1 MNYISSNTITDL
13 KLDIISTM
21 EYRNKRVNEFYGTD
35 HNFQNCI
42 IVQKDIDSGLP
53 QNFENIFIYKKS
65 GDSDSSEI
73 SNNPEESENLE
84 KIANNLSKAIK
95 ENIFIKFIY
104 QETSLSD
111 IDDNPD
117 LFIYQTVRAFET
129 FKLNKITPICSIIK
143 FYKMSDRFTNIIYLA
158 GNETEKAKQIY
169 NDLL

>member
-13 KLDIISTM
+13 KSDIISTM
-21 EYRNKRVNEFYGTD
+21 EYRDKRVNEFYGTD

-65 GDSDSSEI
+65 ET
-73 SNNPEESENLE
+73 PENLE
-84 KIANNLSKAIK
+84 KISNNLSQTIK
-95 ENIFIKFIY
+95 ENVFIKFVY
-104 QETSLSD
+104 QETNLND

-143 FYKMSDRFTNIIYLA
+143 FDKMSDRFTNIIYLA

-169 NDLL
+169 DDLL

>member
-1 MNYISSNTITDL
+1 MNYISSNAITDL
-13 KLDIISTM
+13 KSDIISTM
-21 EYRNKRVNEFYGTD
+21 EYRDKRVNEFYGTD

-65 GDSDSSEI
+65 ET
-73 SNNPEESENLE
+73 PENLE
-84 KIANNLSKAIK
+84 KIANNLSQAIK
-95 ENIFIKFIY
+95 ENMFIKFVY
-104 QETSLSD
+104 QETNLND

-143 FYKMSDRFTNIIYLA
+143 FDKMSDRFTNIIYLA

-169 NDLL
+169 DDLL

>member
-13 KLDIISTM
+13 KSDIISTM
-21 EYRNKRVNEFYGTD
+21 EYRDKRVNEFYGTD

-65 GDSDSSEI
+65 ET
-73 SNNPEESENLE
+73 PENLE
-84 KIANNLSKAIK
+84 KISNNLSQAIK
-95 ENIFIKFIY
+95 ENMFIKFVY
-104 QETSLSD
+104 QETNLND

-143 FYKMSDRFTNIIYLA
+143 FDNLSIVFIIL
-158 GNETEKAKQIY
+158 GLNSCFIY
-169 NDLL
+169 GITIFLTLFLV

>member
-53 QNFENIFIYKKS
+53 QNFENIFIYKKF

-143 FYKMSDRFTNIIYLA
+143 FDKMSDRFTNIIYLA

>member
-13 KLDIISTM
+13 KSDIISTM

-42 IVQKDIDSGLP
+42 IVQKDMDSGLP
-53 QNFENIFIYKKS
+53 QSFENIYIYKKS
-65 GDSDSSEI
+65 ET
-73 SNNPEESENLE
+73 PENLE
-84 KIANNLSKAIK
+84 KIANNLSQAIK
-95 ENIFIKFIY
+95 ENVFIKFVY

-129 FKLNKITPICSIIK
+129 FKLNNIPPICSIIK
-143 FYKMSDRFTNIIYLA
+143 FDKMSDRFTNIIYLV

-169 NDLL
+169 DDLL

>member
-1 MNYISSNTITDL
+1 MLFRS
-13 KLDIISTM
+13 
-21 EYRNKRVNEFYGTD
+21 
-35 HNFQNCI
+35 
-42 IVQKDIDSGLP
+42 
-53 QNFENIFIYKKS
+53 
-65 GDSDSSEI
+65 
-73 SNNPEESENLE
+73 
-84 KIANNLSKAIK
+84 IK

-143 FYKMSDRFTNIIYLA
+143 FDKMSDRFTNIIYLA

>member
-13 KLDIISTM
+13 KSDIISTM
-21 EYRNKRVNEFYGTD
+21 EYRDKRVNEFYGPD

-53 QNFENIFIYKKS
+53 QNFENIYIYKKS
-65 GDSDSSEI
+65 ET
-73 SNNPEESENLE
+73 PENLE
-84 KIANNLSKAIK
+84 KIANNLSQAIK
-95 ENIFIKFIY
+95 ENVFIKFVS

-129 FKLNKITPICSIIK
+129 FKLNNITPICSIIK
-143 FYKMSDRFTNIIYLA
+143 FDKMSDRFTNIIYLV

-169 NDLL
+169 DDLL

>member
-13 KLDIISTM
+13 KSDIISTM
-21 EYRNKRVNEFYGTD
+21 EYRDKRVNEFYGTD

-65 GDSDSSEI
+65 ET
-73 SNNPEESENLE
+73 PENLE
-84 KIANNLSKAIK
+84 KISNNLSQAIK
-95 ENIFIKFIY
+95 ENMFIKFVY
-104 QETSLSD
+104 QETNLND

-143 FYKMSDRFTNIIYLA
+143 FDKMSDRFTNIIYLA

-169 NDLL
+169 DDLL

>member
-1 MNYISSNTITDL
+1 MNYISSNAITDL
-13 KLDIISTM
+13 KSDIISTM
-21 EYRNKRVNEFYGTD
+21 EYRDKRVNEFYGTD

-65 GDSDSSEI
+65 ET
-73 SNNPEESENLE
+73 PENLE
-84 KIANNLSKAIK
+84 KIANNLSQAIK
-95 ENIFIKFIY
+95 ENMFIKFVY
-104 QETSLSD
+104 QETNLND
-111 IDDNPD
+111 IDDIPD

-143 FYKMSDRFTNIIYLA
+143 FDKMSDRFTNIIYLA

-169 NDLL
+169 DDLL

>member
-13 KLDIISTM
+13 KSDIISTR
-21 EYRNKRVNEFYGTD
+21 EYRDKRVNEFYGTD

-65 GDSDSSEI
+65 ET
-73 SNNPEESENLE
+73 PENLE
-84 KIANNLSKAIK
+84 KISNNLSQAIK
-95 ENIFIKFIY
+95 ENMFIKFVY
-104 QETSLSD
+104 QETNLND

-143 FYKMSDRFTNIIYLA
+143 FDKMSDRFTNIIYLA

-169 NDLL
+169 DDLL